1 MMQKILRKAIKALP
15 HINIVISGM
24 YLVFFII
31 DVQNSAMAFIN
42 NDITK
47 VLLLILSVGS
57 ILSSVLLIWYQR
69 YSM

>member
-1 MMQKILRKAIKALP
+1 MMQKILRKVIKVLP

-42 NDITK
+42 NDMTK
-47 VLLLILSVGS
+47 LLLLILSIGS
-57 ILSSVLLIWYQR
+57 VLTSVLLIWYQR

>member
-1 MMQKILRKAIKALP
+1 MMKKIIRLLIKALP

-47 VLLLILSVGS
+47 GLLLILSIGS